1 MKILKPGINL
11 NKFFN
16 QLHEAEHCALL
27 LDYDGTLAPFH
38 VSPGLARPYPG
49 ISPLLDAIMQNGH
62 TRVILISGRWTRDL
76 LPLTGLKH
84 TPEIWGSHGWERLF
98 PDGRYEAATP
108 DETALRGLAEADTWI
123 EEIID
128 LGGRTEQ
135 KPSRLAIH
143 WRGLDRLH
151 VERIRNLVRENW
163 AMQAQDTGLALHD
176 FDGGIEL
183 RVPGRNKGHALDTV
197 LGEMPATTAAAY
209 LGDDLTDE
217 DAFHAIQGRGLGV
230 LVREELRA
238 TAADLWL
245 TPPRELIE
253 FLTQW
258 HQSRNK
264 TETTNEMV

>member
-16 QLHEAEHCALL
+16 QLRDAEHCALL

-49 ISPLLDAIMQNGH
+49 ISPLLDAIMQNGR

-76 LPLTGLKH
+76 LPLTGLKR

-108 DETALRGLAEADTWI
+108 NETALRGLAEADTWI
-123 EEIID
+123 EEIIA

-135 KPSRLAIH
+135 KPSGLAIH
-143 WRGLDRLH
+143 WRGLDPLTAGQ
-151 VERIRNLVRENW
+151 IRNLVRENW
-163 AMQAQDTGLALHD
+163 AMQAQDTGLALHE

-183 RVPGRNKGHALDTV
+183 RVPGRNKGQALETV
-197 LGEMPATTAAAY
+197 LGEMPAATVAAY

-217 DAFHAIQGRGLGV
+217 DAFRALQGRGLSI
-230 LVREELRA
+230 LVRAELRA

-245 TPPRELIE
+245 TPPHELID

-258 HQSRNK
+258 HKCRNEA
-264 TETTNEMV
+264 ETANEVV